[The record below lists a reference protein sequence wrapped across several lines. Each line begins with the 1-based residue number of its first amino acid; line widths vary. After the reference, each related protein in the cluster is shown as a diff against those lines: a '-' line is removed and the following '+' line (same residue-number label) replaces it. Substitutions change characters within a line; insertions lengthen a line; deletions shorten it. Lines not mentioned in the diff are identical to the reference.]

1 MKKIVALAV
10 IAATLFSLSACKVR
24 GNMTPE
30 ERESSRVEMSLKIER
45 EYVEGVNET
54 VEDVIGKTKKGERLV
69 IKGGTA
75 LGHEYTVYIFDK
87 KEKLKDEI
95 NYQFFD
101 FKKNYEA
108 TLEIKETGHGRQ
120 IDHDDKARMVVYKK
134 ASKDLAE
141 DTFDSLYEAYS
152 NPRVT
157 ELGYIIV
164 E

>member
-1 MKKIVALAV
+1 MKKILALAV
-10 IAATLFSLSACKVR
+10 IAATLFSLSACRVK

-30 ERESSRVEMSLKIER
+30 ERESSRVEYSLKIER

-54 VEDVIGKTKKGERLV
+54 VDDVIGKTKKGERLV

-75 LGHEYTVYIFDK
+75 LGSEYTVFIFDK
-87 KEKLKDEI
+87 KEKLKDEY

-101 FKKNYEA
+101 LMKNYEA
-108 TLEIKETGHGRQ
+108 TLEIEETGHGKLV
-120 IDHDDKARMVVYKK
+120 DHDDKARMVVYKK
-134 ASKDLAE
+134 ASKNLAE
-141 DTFDSLYEAYS
+141 DTFDSLYEVYS
-152 NPRVT
+152 NPQLT